1 MTKISSDVL
10 QNVFDSL
17 SAMVDSRAMA
27 IKFKFKCKYN
37 FYDLLT
43 LSSGRA
49 ILGHCDHPAG
59 GFRDNPAGEP
69 ELVEGVAPLLCLHL
83 MVMVMMM
90 AAMVIMMAVMLT
102 MITIIVM
109 MMAMR
114 VIVVMMALTLLAITS
129 CAVLPAISCDAT
141 IISSNFPSP
150 TTILEVYNVSQ

>member
-1 MTKISSDVL
+1 
-10 QNVFDSL
+10 
-17 SAMVDSRAMA
+17 MVDSRAMA

-83 MVMVMMM
+83 MVMTMMVMMM
-90 AAMVIMMAVMLT
+90 VIKMCIMMATMVMT
-102 MITIIVM
+102 
-109 MMAMR
+109 
-114 VIVVMMALTLLAITS
+114 MALTLLAITS

-150 TTILEVYNVSQ
+150 TTILKSKN